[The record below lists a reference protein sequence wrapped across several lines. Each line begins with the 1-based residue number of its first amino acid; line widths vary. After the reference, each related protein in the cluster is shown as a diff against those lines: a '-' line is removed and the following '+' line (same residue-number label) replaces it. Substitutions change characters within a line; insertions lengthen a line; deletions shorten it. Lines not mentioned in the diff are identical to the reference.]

1 MITEDLI
8 KRINELAARKKTVG
22 LSEKELAEQKKLYKI
37 YLSSVRKQVITQL
50 DEAGIRPEGHAH
62 HCCDDN
68 CSHNHHHHHGPNC
81 NHDRHK

>member
-37 YLSSVRKQVITQL
+37 YLASVRKQVITQL
-50 DEAGIRPEGHAH
+50 DEAGIGHKKHEH

-68 CSHNHHHHHGPNC
+68 CGHNHHHHGPNC
-81 NHDRHK
+81 NHGRHN